1 MSSQSPLQS
10 QRTSPSAVS
19 NLRTNV
25 GSFSQPI
32 DGKALASRFAY
43 GQALTVKHNEFEK
56 ATAV

>member
-1 MSSQSPLQS
+1 MRAAS
-10 QRTSPSAVS
+10 
-19 NLRTNV
+19 

-32 DGKALASRFAY
+32 DGKALASKFAY